1 MIISLICRSV
11 RYLLSLIWR
20 WFLHYHWYMD
30 LLIFFFNLWICS
42 LPVISHRR
50 FYRSVYHLSSLF
62 FSFVHYLPSLTCRS
76 LHLLLPLVALIISLH
91 WLVYLCITSYLWF
104 VDLFLNRYSLFRDF
118 FFLSEENYSFHRENL
133 YFLCSVNVL
142 MEKWKCK
149 GCYFTPRGTN
159 TVIGSWQLISELMS
173 TLSIF
178 CVLQTPSI
186 CPSLPGSSQAW
197 SLSTHPAVTWAEHRK

>member
-1 MIISLICRSV
+1 
-11 RYLLSLIWR
+11 
-20 WFLHYHWYMD
+20 MD

-104 VDLFLNRYSLFRDF
+104 VDLFLNRYSLFRDKLTISFCCLRKTIVSIEKIYIF
-118 FFLSEENYSFHRENL
+118 FAQWMFSWKSENVRDATSHREAPTL
-133 YFLCSVNVL
+133 SLAH
-142 MEKWKCK
+142 
-149 GCYFTPRGTN
+149 
-159 TVIGSWQLISELMS
+159 GSWLVNSWVRFLFFVCFRHPVS
-173 TLSIF
+173 
-178 CVLQTPSI
+178 VR
-186 CPSLPGSSQAW
+186 SSRVPVR
-197 SLSTHPAVTWAEHRK
+197 HDHWAHTQQ